1 MQIKKKLELLN
12 SVTYPYITSEI
23 LETIRRCSNKGH
35 KLILLDAPT
44 LFESRTDDFCE
55 LIISVISREDLRI
68 KRIMERDSI
77 SRESAQNRIDSQL
90 KEEFFRN
97 NSDFIIK
104 NNGNMENLFDVAKEV
119 SDKIRDYY
127 NNKYNC

>member
-1 MQIKKKLELLN
+1 M
-12 SVTYPYITSEI
+12 
-23 LETIRRCSNKGH
+23 
-35 KLILLDAPT
+35 
-44 LFESRTDDFCE
+44 DFCE
-55 LIISVISREDLRI
+55 LIISVVSREDLRI

>member
-1 MQIKKKLELLN
+1 MQIKKTLELLN

-104 NNGNMENLFDVAKEV
+104 IM
-119 SDKIRDYY
+119 
-127 NNKYNC
+127 

>member
-1 MQIKKKLELLN
+1 MLN

-55 LIISVISREDLRI
+55 LIISVVSREDLRI

>member
-1 MQIKKKLELLN
+1 MLN

>member
-1 MQIKKKLELLN
+1 MC
-12 SVTYPYITSEI
+12 
-23 LETIRRCSNKGH
+23 IRDR
-35 KLILLDAPT
+35 
-44 LFESRTDDFCE
+44 
-55 LIISVISREDLRI
+55 
-68 KRIMERDSI
+68 
-77 SRESAQNRIDSQL
+77 NRIDSQL